1 MGKRIFLFLL
11 TNLAIVLTLSI
22 VLSVL
27 GVGRYIGP
35 DGGLNIQTLAI
46 FCLVWG
52 MGGAFI
58 SLQMSRWIA
67 KRATGVKLVNGQT
80 GNAELDWLY
89 TTVAR
94 LTQQANLP
102 MPEVGVYDSGEVNAF
117 ATGPSKSRS
126 LVAVSSGLLR
136 AMRHEEVEGV
146 LAHEVAHIANGDMV
160 TMTLLQ
166 GVINAF
172 VMFFARIIAFALAN
186 RGGSRDDRGG
196 GVNYFV
202 VFALE
207 IVLGI
212 LGSLITAWFSRQRE
226 FRADRGGATLA
237 GRDRMLGALRR
248 LAANRELVD
257 TQHQALATLK
267 INGAQELDGV
277 LLDASAA
284 RSAHRGAR
292 TVPVKKQTRRIRQVS
307 KDTKPDQR
315 FS

>member
-11 TNLAIVLTLSI
+11 TNIAVVVTLSI
-22 VLSVL
+22 VLSLL
-27 GVGRYIGP
+27 GVGSYVTP
-35 DGGLNIQTLAI
+35 YGLDMQNLAV

-58 SLQMSRWIA
+58 SLQMSRFIA
-67 KRATGVKLVNGQT
+67 KRATGARLVDGQT
-80 GNAELDWLY
+80 GHAELDWLY
-89 TTVAR
+89 ATVQR

-102 MPEVGVYDSGEVNAF
+102 MPEVGVYESPEVNAF

-136 AMRHEEVEGV
+136 SMRHDEVEGV
-146 LAHEVAHIANGDMV
+146 LGHEVAHIANGDMV

-172 VMFFARIIAFALAN
+172 VMFLARIIAFALAN
-186 RGGSRDDRGG
+186 RGNSRDDRSN
-196 GVNYFV
+196 GVSYLV
-202 VFALE
+202 VFVLE

-237 GRDRMLGALRR
+237 GRERMIGALRR

-267 INGAQELDGV
+267 ISG
-277 LLDASAA
+277 A
-284 RSAHRGAR
+284 RSWMVFFSTH
-292 TVPVKKQTRRIRQVS
+292 PPLEQRIAALE
-307 KDTKPDQR
+307 R
-315 FS
+315 FA

>member
-35 DGGLNIQTLAI
+35 DGGLNIQALAI
-46 FCLVWG
+46 FCFVWG
-52 MGGAFI
+52 MGGAFL
-58 SLQMSRWIA
+58 SLQMSRFIA
-67 KRATGVKLVNGQT
+67 KRATGVKLVTGQT
-80 GNAELDWLY
+80 GNAELDWLHA
-89 TTVAR
+89 TVAR

-186 RGGSRDDRGG
+186 RGNSRDDRGG
-196 GVNYFV
+196 GVNYLV
-202 VFALE
+202 VFMLE

-212 LGSLITAWFSRQRE
+212 LGSMITAWFSRQRE

-248 LAANRELVD
+248 LASNRELVD

-267 INGAQELDGV
+267 INGKRGWMVFFSTHPPLEARI
-277 LLDASAA
+277 AA
-284 RSAHRGAR
+284 LE
-292 TVPVKKQTRRIRQVS
+292 
-307 KDTKPDQR
+307 R
-315 FS
+315 FQ